1 MDKYQ
6 REKPKDRIVN
16 FLKTEVIEQDSSM
29 VEKHFVQQ
37 GRICLVQG
45 LRPEA
50 YVKFLAMLKKMD
62 AKLIGVTSC
71 KEAVGVFYGVT
82 FELCGVEYW
91 IMSEMS

>member
-50 YVKFLAMLKKMD
+50 YVKFLAML
-62 AKLIGVTSC
+62 G
-71 KEAVGVFYGVT
+71 
-82 FELCGVEYW
+82 ELW
-91 IMSEMS
+91 KD

>member
-29 VEKHFVQQ
+29 DEKHFVQQ

-45 LRPEA
+45 LRPET
-50 YVKFLAMLKKMD
+50 YVKFLEMLKKMD
-62 AKLIGVTSC
+62 AKLIGVTSY
-71 KEAVGVFYGVT
+71 KEAVGVFFFFL
-82 FELCGVEYW
+82 FEKCGVEY
-91 IMSEMS
+91 